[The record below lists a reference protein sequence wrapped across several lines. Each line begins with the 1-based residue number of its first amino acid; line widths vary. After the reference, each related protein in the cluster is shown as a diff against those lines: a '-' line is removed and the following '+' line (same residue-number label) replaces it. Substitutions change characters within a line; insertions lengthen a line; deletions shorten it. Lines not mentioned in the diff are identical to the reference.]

1 MAALFAVAVAAARG
15 GSAIPS
21 GPDALWGYDPAAE
34 PPPESAEAVADTD
47 SLLDVIGGVGTG
59 LLLAAVALLVL
70 LGAAGVLAS
79 VGQVGS

>member
-1 MAALFAVAVAAARG
+1 M
-15 GSAIPS
+15 
-21 GPDALWGYDPAAE
+21 
-34 PPPESAEAVADTD
+34 ADTD

-79 VGQVGS
+79 VGLRGCAARAARPPRCARPRARTPPTGRSCAPRSGRARST